1 VADTVAVNLK
11 DTFDVE
17 AFKYIEH
24 SFRQHF
30 GLPLETLDLSATA
43 KPGCCSSDCNPDFCL
58 LVAGTKSGGGRCRQD
73 HLRSLSM
80 AFEIGQP
87 YETLC
92 HAGLFLVCI
101 PIMEHE
107 RPLGGVFFGK
117 CLAEPLDATAL
128 ADMAD
133 RLQDVDIGRDEL
145 RRAAAMLPVMGAR
158 AIHQASQHLFIL
170 LYERTQLDP
179 RVIHW
184 RGLKTDQQARIGEII
199 PEKKGRGRGIRYP
212 YNREQEL
219 MGKVRAGDR
228 VGSREILN
236 EILGAILFSNPG
248 KLDILKAR
256 LVELLSVLSRGAVE
270 SGTDIEPL
278 LEQNVGYITTVISLE
293 TQDDICA
300 WISTAL
306 NDFME
311 SIYDQQESMPRDRM
325 TLAQN
330 FLEGH
335 YPERLTVR
343 DVAEA
348 ANLSESRLSHL
359 FRERLAT
366 TVMDYL
372 LAVRVSRA
380 KTLLLTTSMTCTEIA
395 FETGFNDPSYFT
407 RCFRRSVGSSPRE
420 FRKNQNR

>member
-1 VADTVAVNLK
+1 
-11 DTFDVE
+11 
-17 AFKYIEH
+17 
-24 SFRQHF
+24 
-30 GLPLETLDLSATA
+30 
-43 KPGCCSSDCNPDFCL
+43 
-58 LVAGTKSGGGRCRQD
+58 
-73 HLRSLSM
+73 M

-92 HAGLFLVCI
+92 HAGLFLVCV

-107 RPLGGVFFGK
+107 HPLGGIFFGK
-117 CLAEPLDATAL
+117 CLSEPLENTAF

-133 RLQDVDIGRDEL
+133 RLRDVDIARDDL
-145 RRAAAMLPVMGAR
+145 RQVAATLPVMGAR

-170 LYERTQLDP
+170 LYERTKLDP
-179 RVIHW
+179 RVIRW
-184 RGLKTDQQARIGEII
+184 RRFKTDQQARIGEII
-199 PEKKGRGRGIRYP
+199 QERKGRGGGIRYP

-256 LVELLSVLSRGAVE
+256 LVELLSILSRGAVE
-270 SGTDIEPL
+270 SGADIEPL

-300 WISTAL
+300 WISTTL
-306 NDFME
+306 NNFVE
-311 SIYDQQESMPRDRM
+311 SIYDQQESMPHDRLA
-325 TLAQN
+325 LAQN
-330 FLEGH
+330 FMDAH
-335 YPERLTVR
+335 YAERLTVR
-343 DVAEA
+343 DVADA

-359 FRERLAT
+359 FREQLAT

-372 LAVRVSRA
+372 LEVRVSRA
-380 KTLLLTTSMTCTEIA
+380 KTLLLTTGMTCTEITY
-395 FETGFNDPSYFT
+395 ETGFNEPSYFT

-420 FRKNQNR
+420 FRKSYNR